1 MKKGK
6 KAMKNLRTLSN
17 EQLNVLRLINEALG
31 MIMNEEDDSKIVK
44 YLSTINSLVN
54 ANNRTPIFAVLSLGL
69 MSLNPPADN
78 K

>member
-1 MKKGK
+1 
-6 KAMKNLRTLSN
+6 MKNLRTLSN

-44 YLSTINSLVN
+44 HLSTINSLVN

-69 MSLNPPADN
+69 MSLNPSADN

>member
-1 MKKGK
+1 
-6 KAMKNLRTLSN
+6 MKNLRTLSN

-31 MIMNEEDDSKIVK
+31 VIMNEEDDSKIVK
-44 YLSTINSLVN
+44 HLSTINSLVN

-69 MSLNPPADN
+69 MSLNPTKNN

>member
-1 MKKGK
+1 
-6 KAMKNLRTLSN
+6 MKNLRTLSN

-44 YLSTINSLVN
+44 HLSTINSLVN

-69 MSLNPPADN
+69 MSLNQPTDN

>member
-1 MKKGK
+1 
-6 KAMKNLRTLSN
+6 MKNLRTLSN

-31 MIMNEEDDSKIVK
+31 MIMCEEDDSKIVK
-44 YLSTINSLVN
+44 HLSTINSLVN

>member
-1 MKKGK
+1 MKKGEK
-6 KAMKNLRTLSN
+6 EMKNLRTLNN

-31 MIMNEEDDSKIVK
+31 MIMSEEDDSKIVK
-44 YLSTINSLVN
+44 HLSTINSLVN

>member
-1 MKKGK
+1 
-6 KAMKNLRTLSN
+6 MKNLRTLSN

-44 YLSTINSLVN
+44 HLSTINSLVN

-69 MSLNPPADN
+69 MSLNQPADN

>member
-1 MKKGK
+1 
-6 KAMKNLRTLSN
+6 MKNLRTLSN

-44 YLSTINSLVN
+44 HLSTINSLVN

-69 MSLNPPADN
+69 MSLNTPADN

>member
-1 MKKGK
+1 
-6 KAMKNLRTLSN
+6 MKNLRTLSN

-44 YLSTINSLVN
+44 HLSTINSLVN

-69 MSLNPPADN
+69 MSLNPQADN

>member
-1 MKKGK
+1 
-6 KAMKNLRTLSN
+6 MKNLRTLSN

-44 YLSTINSLVN
+44 HLSTINSLVN
-54 ANNRTPIFAVLSLGL
+54 ANNRTPIFAVLYLGL

>member
-1 MKKGK
+1 
-6 KAMKNLRTLSN
+6 MKNLRTLSN

-44 YLSTINSLVN
+44 HLSTINSLVN

-69 MSLNPPADN
+69 MSLNPTKNN

>member
-1 MKKGK
+1 
-6 KAMKNLRTLSN
+6 MKNLRTLSN

-44 YLSTINSLVN
+44 HLSTINSLVN

-69 MSLNPPADN
+69 ISLNPPASN

>member
-1 MKKGK
+1 
-6 KAMKNLRTLSN
+6 MKNLRTLSN

-44 YLSTINSLVN
+44 HLSTINSLVN
-54 ANNRTPIFAVLSLGL
+54 ANNRTPIFAVLYLGL
-69 MSLNPPADN
+69 MSLNQPTDN

>member
-1 MKKGK
+1 
-6 KAMKNLRTLSN
+6 MKNLRTLSN

-31 MIMNEEDDSKIVK
+31 MIMSEEDDSKIVK
-44 YLSTINSLVN
+44 HLSTINSLVN

-69 MSLNPPADN
+69 MSLNQPADN

>member
-1 MKKGK
+1 
-6 KAMKNLRTLSN
+6 MKNLRTLSN

-44 YLSTINSLVN
+44 HLSTINSLVN
-54 ANNRTPIFAVLSLGL
+54 ASNRTPIFAVLSLGL
-69 MSLNPPADN
+69 MSLNPPTDN

>member
-1 MKKGK
+1 
-6 KAMKNLRTLSN
+6 MKNLRTLSN

-31 MIMNEEDDSKIVK
+31 MIMSEEDDSKIVK
-44 YLSTINSLVN
+44 HLSTINSLVN

-69 MSLNPPADN
+69 MSLTPPADN

>member
-1 MKKGK
+1 
-6 KAMKNLRTLSN
+6 MKNLRTLSN

-31 MIMNEEDDSKIVK
+31 MIMNEEDDSKIIK
-44 YLSTINSLVN
+44 HLSTINSLVN

-69 MSLNPPADN
+69 MSLNPSADN

>member
-1 MKKGK
+1 
-6 KAMKNLRTLSN
+6 MKNLRTLSN

-31 MIMNEEDDSKIVK
+31 MIMNEEDDSKIIK
-44 YLSTINSLVN
+44 HLSTINSLVN

-69 MSLNPPADN
+69 MSLNPNKDN

>member
-1 MKKGK
+1 
-6 KAMKNLRTLSN
+6 MKNLRTLNN

-44 YLSTINSLVN
+44 HLSTINSLVN

-69 MSLNPPADN
+69 MSLNPSADN

>member
-1 MKKGK
+1 
-6 KAMKNLRTLSN
+6 MKNLRTLSN

-31 MIMNEEDDSKIVK
+31 MIMSEEDESKIVK
-44 YLSTINSLVN
+44 HLSTINSLVN

-69 MSLNPPADN
+69 MSLNPPTDN

>member
-1 MKKGK
+1 
-6 KAMKNLRTLSN
+6 MKNLRTLSN

-44 YLSTINSLVN
+44 HLSTINSLVN

-69 MSLNPPADN
+69 MSLNPTKDN

>member
-1 MKKGK
+1 
-6 KAMKNLRTLSN
+6 MKNLRTLSN

-44 YLSTINSLVN
+44 HLSTINSLVN

-69 MSLNPPADN
+69 MSLNPPEDN

>member
-1 MKKGK
+1 
-6 KAMKNLRTLSN
+6 MKNLRTLSN

-31 MIMNEEDDSKIVK
+31 MIMSEEDDSKIVK
-44 YLSTINSLVN
+44 HLSTINSLVN

-69 MSLNPPADN
+69 MSLNPNKDN

>member
-1 MKKGK
+1 
-6 KAMKNLRTLSN
+6 MKNLRTLSN
-17 EQLNVLRLINEALG
+17 EQLNVFRLINEALG

-44 YLSTINSLVN
+44 HLSTINSLVN

>member
-1 MKKGK
+1 
-6 KAMKNLRTLSN
+6 MKNLRTLSN

-31 MIMNEEDDSKIVK
+31 MIMSEEDDSKIVK
-44 YLSTINSLVN
+44 HLSTINSLVN

-69 MSLNPPADN
+69 MSLNTKKDN

>member
-1 MKKGK
+1 
-6 KAMKNLRTLSN
+6 MKNLRTLSN

-31 MIMNEEDDSKIVK
+31 LIMTEDDDSKIVK
-44 YLSTINSLVN
+44 HLSTINSLVN

-69 MSLNPPADN
+69 MSLNPSADN

>member
-1 MKKGK
+1 
-6 KAMKNLRTLSN
+6 MKNLRTLSN

-31 MIMNEEDDSKIVK
+31 MIMSEEDDSKIVK
-44 YLSTINSLVN
+44 HLSTINSLVN

-69 MSLNPPADN
+69 MSLNPPEDN

>member
-1 MKKGK
+1 
-6 KAMKNLRTLSN
+6 MKNLRTLSN

-44 YLSTINSLVN
+44 HLSTINSLVN

-69 MSLNPPADN
+69 MSLNPNKDN

>member
-1 MKKGK
+1 
-6 KAMKNLRTLSN
+6 MKNLRTLSN

-31 MIMNEEDDSKIVK
+31 MIMSEEDDSKIVK
-44 YLSTINSLVN
+44 HLSTINSLVN

-69 MSLNPPADN
+69 MSLNPTKDN